1 MFNRVVLIGRLTAD
15 PELKTTN
22 SGTAVCSFTLAVD
35 RQFKDQ
41 NGNKQV
47 DFLNVVTW
55 KGTAEFVSKYFSK
68 GSAFGV
74 EGSVQT
80 RNWTDKDGNKRIAT
94 EIVADRA
101 FFTGSKETNAPKA
114 ENDAQGEFGGFG
126 GVPAD
131 EQDLPF

>member
-1 MFNRVVLIGRLTAD
+1 MFNQVVLIGRLTAD

-55 KGTAEFVSKYFSK
+55 KGTAEFVSKFFRK

-74 EGSVQT
+74 AGSVQT
-80 RNWTDKDGNKRIAT
+80 RTWTDKDGNKRTTT

-101 FFTGSKETNAPKA
+101 FFTGGKETGATKA
-114 ENDAQGEFGGFG
+114 ENAAQGEFEGFG

-131 EQDLPF
+131 EEDLPF

>member
-1 MFNRVVLIGRLTAD
+1 MFNHVVLIGRLTAE

-22 SGTAVCSFTLAVD
+22 SGTAVCSFSLAVD

-55 KGTAEFVSKYFSK
+55 KGTAEFVAKYFHK
-68 GSAFGV
+68 GSAIGV
-74 EGSVQT
+74 AGSIQT
-80 RNWTDKDGNKRIAT
+80 RPWTDKDGNKRTAT

-101 FFTGSKETNAPKA
+101 FFTGSKETGATKG
-114 ENDAQGEFGGFG
+114 ENTAQDDFGGFG
-126 GVPAD
+126 GEPAD

>member
-1 MFNRVVLIGRLTAD
+1 MFNHAILIGRLTAD

-22 SGTAVCSFTLAVD
+22 NGKPFCSFCLAVD

-41 NGNKQV
+41 NGNKQT

-55 KGTAEFVSKYFSK
+55 HGTAEFVSKFFSK
-68 GSAFGV
+68 GSVIGV
-74 EGSVQT
+74 AGSIQA
-80 RNWTDKDGNKRIAT
+80 RNWTDKDGNKRT
-94 EIVADRA
+94 TYEIMADRA

-114 ENDAQGEFGGFG
+114 ENTAQGEFDGFG

-131 EQDLPF
+131 DQDLPF